1 MSPIDGSTTL
11 GPDGVKRRIQEIQAR
26 MESLLGA
33 QAKMK
38 PQSGAG
44 FDGSLAP
51 FDVNSAGVTLRGVE
65 PSVEMKGLVD
75 SAAKANNVDPALLD
89 SLVQTESSYDPA
101 ARSRAGAM
109 GLSQLMPDTARSM
122 GVANPFDPAQNLHG
136 GAKYLRGL
144 LDRFGDLPKAVA
156 AYNAGPGAVE
166 RHGGI
171 PPYAETQ
178 AYVRKVLA
186 GYEARKSQ

>member
-1 MSPIDGSTTL
+1 MPSFDGPQL
-11 GPDGVKRRIQEIQAR
+11 MGPDGIQRRMQEIQSR
-26 MESLLGA
+26 LSSMF
-33 QAKMK
+33 AK
-38 PQSGAG
+38 PNSGATG
-44 FDGSLAP
+44 PTFDGALAP
-51 FDVNSAGVTLRGVE
+51 YDIHAPGVSVSSEPPPGLKGMINSAAE
-65 PSVEMKGLVD
+65 
-75 SAAKANNVDPALLD
+75 AHNVDPALLE
-89 SLVQTESSYDPA
+89 SLVHAESSYDPL

-109 GLSQLMPDTARSM
+109 GLSQLMPDTARGL
-122 GVANPFDPAQNLHG
+122 GVTNPFDPAQNLNG

-144 LDRFGDLPKAVA
+144 LDQFGDVPKALA

-186 GYEARKSQ
+186 GYEARKAR